1 MSQMED
7 ITLLQEYAR
16 TESEPAFAALAERH
30 IGLVYSAALRQVR
43 DPHLAE
49 DVTQAVFVI
58 LARKAGSLS
67 HHAVL
72 SGWLLKATRYAANA
86 QIRAAM
92 RRSKREQEAFMQST
106 VDEPSPALW
115 EQLSPLLDEAMA
127 SLGDT
132 DRNVLA
138 LRFFEN
144 RTAQEIGHRLNLN
157 EAAAQ
162 KRVNRAL
169 EKLRKFLTKR
179 GMDST
184 TATIAGAIS
193 ANSVQAAPV
202 ALAKTVTAI
211 AVAKGAVASGST
223 LTLIKGALK
232 LMAWTKTQTTIVAG
246 VLILLAAGTTTVAV
260 KEYQDRRTE
269 AWEIPTVFDVLPTA
283 ISSSIFRYRKS
294 KSSDPYIRG
303 SKSAR

>member
-1 MSQMED
+1 
-7 ITLLQEYAR
+7 
-16 TESEPAFAALAERH
+16 
-30 IGLVYSAALRQVR
+30 
-43 DPHLAE
+43 
-49 DVTQAVFVI
+49 
-58 LARKAGSLS
+58 
-67 HHAVL
+67 
-72 SGWLLKATRYAANA
+72 
-86 QIRAAM
+86 
-92 RRSKREQEAFMQST
+92 MQST

-115 EQLSPLLDEAMA
+115 AQLAPLLDEAMA

-202 ALAKTVTAI
+202 ALAKAVTAI
-211 AVAKGAVASGST
+211 AVAKGTVASGST
-223 LTLIKGALK
+223 LTLIKGTLK
-232 LMAWTKTQTTIVAG
+232 
-246 VLILLAAGTTTVAV
+246 
-260 KEYQDRRTE
+260 
-269 AWEIPTVFDVLPTA
+269 
-283 ISSSIFRYRKS
+283 
-294 KSSDPYIRG
+294 
-303 SKSAR
+303 